1 MPKGS
6 SSRGVR
12 KSYATSLAE
21 HSIECNLM
29 AIFGWKKSD
38 EARPY
43 IEKANKLKQARIAME
58 QGTIVQDFD
67 EKIVQDLKTYINQ
80 GLMSKLASPT
90 GLEPVFSA

>member
-1 MPKGS
+1 
-6 SSRGVR
+6 
-12 KSYATSLAE
+12 
-21 HSIECNLM
+21 M
-29 AIFGWKKSD
+29 AIFGWKKPD

-58 QGTIVQDFD
+58 QGS
-67 EKIVQDLKTYINQ
+67 IVQDLKTYINQ